1 MRRSVPRPENVDGR
15 LKTPARV
22 VPMTNAQ
29 ITQKFE
35 ARSSKQ
41 IQNGEKQNNYNAPNG
56 TDRMHCFRFSD
67 FEFILAPVCFGPRGF
82 FRAPNFGSTP
92 VELIHLANQMAAIK
106 NLLQAGEVVSHA

>member
-1 MRRSVPRPENVDGR
+1 
-15 LKTPARV
+15 
-22 VPMTNAQ
+22 MTNAQ
-29 ITQKFE
+29 ITKNLKFWDHKIRSTKAAPRTE

-56 TDRMHCFRFSD
+56 TDRIHCFGFSD

-82 FRAPNFGSTP
+82 FRASNFGFTP